1 MEFIKELLK
10 ILLGVDITP
19 TNIALVIGGFVF
31 ATFGLLIIR
40 AISVRKGIANNELSP
55 EKFSW
60 KFFWAQPINRL
71 SLFLSF
77 SAIVVALRF
86 TQEIMEV
93 PERTM
98 YISFVIG
105 LSVDFI
111 IKKIEDNYLK

>member
-1 MEFIKELLK
+1 MEFIKELIK
-10 ILLGVDITP
+10 ILLGVEPTP
-19 TNIALVIGGFVF
+19 INIALVIGGFIF

-40 AISVRKGIANNELSP
+40 AISVRKGIDNNELTP
-55 EKFSW
+55 DKFSW
-60 KFFWAQPINRL
+60 KFFWSQPSNRL

-77 SAIVVALRF
+77 SAIIVALRF
-86 TQEIMEV
+86 TQEMMEV

-98 YISFVIG
+98 YIAFVIG